1 MNFRDLVSLL
11 RRTDPAVSVI
21 NSCDVD
27 VSSIALDSRN
37 VTRGSL
43 FAALPGEKQDGA
55 VFLPD
60 AAARGAVAILSSRRL
75 PTNLPQL
82 ISFNPRR
89 TLAHLCAALHGR
101 PSDGLDVIGVTG
113 TNGKTTTTYL
123 MRHILDH
130 AKRGCGMI
138 GTVECVVGKERSPA
152 AMTTPEATE
161 IQRWMATMAASGQ
174 TACAMEVSSHAL
186 MQYRTDAVDFSVA
199 IFTNLTQDHLD
210 YHETM
215 EEYFEAKARLFSLLE
230 TKAHA
235 VINIDDTWGERLFP
249 YTRANIIRFGFGPA
263 ADVRATNL
271 SMDINGMTF
280 DVSLPRGE
288 SMTIRSPLTGR
299 YNAYNLLGGVAA
311 ALAMG
316 VKQEVITEAI
326 TTFHGAPGR
335 LERVQAQGNAP
346 AVFVDYAHTPDAL
359 ENVCK
364 TLRDLCKGRKLVTV
378 FGCGGDR
385 DVKKRP
391 LMGAIAERLSDCVI
405 ITSDNPRTEKPDAII
420 RDILAGLRGGPI
432 PTSQSARLTPHEV
445 EPDRA
450 RAIRRAIELAGE
462 QGVVL
467 IAGKGHEDY
476 QIIGTKKQHFDDR
489 EEALAALKERGN
501 ASCAA

>member
-1 MNFRDLVSLL
+1 
-11 RRTDPAVSVI
+11 
-21 NSCDVD
+21 
-27 VSSIALDSRN
+27 
-37 VTRGSL
+37 
-43 FAALPGEKQDGA
+43 
-55 VFLPD
+55 
-60 AAARGAVAILSSRRL
+60 
-75 PTNLPQL
+75 
-82 ISFNPRR
+82 
-89 TLAHLCAALHGR
+89 
-101 PSDGLDVIGVTG
+101 
-113 TNGKTTTTYL
+113 
-123 MRHILDH
+123 
-130 AKRGCGMI
+130 
-138 GTVECVVGKERSPA
+138 
-152 AMTTPEATE
+152 
-161 IQRWMATMAASGQ
+161 
-174 TACAMEVSSHAL
+174 
-186 MQYRTDAVDFSVA
+186 
-199 IFTNLTQDHLD
+199 
-210 YHETM
+210 
-215 EEYFEAKARLFSLLE
+215 
-230 TKAHA
+230 
-235 VINIDDTWGERLFP
+235 
-249 YTRANIIRFGFGPA
+249 
-263 ADVRATNL
+263 
-271 SMDINGMTF
+271 
-280 DVSLPRGE
+280 
-288 SMTIRSPLTGR
+288 MTIRSPLTGR